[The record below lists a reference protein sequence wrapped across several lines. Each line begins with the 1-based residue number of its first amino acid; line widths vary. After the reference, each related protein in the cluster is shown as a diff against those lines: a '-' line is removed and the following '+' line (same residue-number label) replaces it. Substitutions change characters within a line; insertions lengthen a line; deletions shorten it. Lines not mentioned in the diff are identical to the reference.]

1 MKTSMI
7 CPKCSSD
14 KIMYPVDTVGYPGTP
29 LQVAVPHIRTIMKID
44 IPDSFSLQAAV
55 CGA

>member
-1 MKTSMI
+1 
-7 CPKCSSD
+7 
-14 KIMYPVDTVGYPGTP
+14 MYPVDTVGYPGTP